1 MKCLMK
7 IAIYE
12 MRCSD
17 FFYAREN
24 LVMISKKI
32 EVKSFKN
39 FLKKSKK
46 CFF

>member
-1 MKCLMK
+1 MFNENSNLRN
-7 IAIYE
+7 E
-12 MRCSD
+12 VFR